1 MAQFCLF
8 CAIPIYPASY
18 NFARLQD
25 KASQNLRLLMV
36 CGGGCCLSRFDG
48 FVLSA
53 CPPEHH
59 GFSPLILRNSLRI
72 HHKSGNGPQVGI
84 SQQGGS
90 RVPFPEFWCRVHR
103 KADSPRSPSHIR
115 FEACVL
121 SALNRLISVR
131 VHRRDCITH
140 RQQSQHP
147 AIRLRLSQGR
157 S

>member
-1 MAQFCLF
+1 MPHHTA
-8 CAIPIYPASY
+8 API
-18 NFARLQD
+18 RCT
-25 KASQNLRLLMV
+25 RV
-36 CGGGCCLSRFDG
+36 GCGGGRCLSRFDG

-84 SQQGGS
+84 SQQGGVVFHS
-90 RVPFPEFWCRVHR
+90 LSSGVASTEKPTPRAV
-103 KADSPRSPSHIR
+103 PRS

-131 VHRRDCITH
+131 VLRRDGITH
-140 RQQSQHP
+140 LQRLEHP
-147 AIRLRLSQGR
+147 AKPHRQLHDHASTPVVSLRLGKR
-157 S
+157 VGH